1 MLERMKVL
9 KTLRIIA
16 VMSSLLLLFACT
28 SNKSAEQ
35 TDKTTPKLTKVNQ
48 TANNG
53 QKQGPRNSQQVS
65 QHLVELITGIPGVED
80 ATAVVLGRYAVVGI
94 DVDSK
99 LDASRTGT
107 IKYSVAEALKKDP
120 YGANAVVTADP
131 DTVQRLREMGRQIR
145 QGHPI
150 GGIIRELSAIVGR
163 LMPQVP
169 NNMDSRKP
177 SPTETNNSQ
186 LSNNEK
192 RNLKNQQQKQEKAT
206 KNQQQKLKETH

>member
-1 MLERMKVL
+1 M

-16 VMSSLLLLFACT
+16 VMCSLLLLFACN

-131 DTVQRLREMGRQIR
+131 DTVQRLREMGIQIR

-169 NNMDSRKP
+169 NNTDSRKP

-192 RNLKNQQQKQEKAT
+192 RTLKNQQQKQEKAT

>member
-16 VMSSLLLLFACT
+16 VMSSLLLLFACN

-65 QHLVELITGIPGVED
+65 QHLVELVTGIPGVED

-169 NNMDSRKP
+169 NNTDSRKP

-192 RNLKNQQQKQEKAT
+192 RTLKNQQQKQEKAT

>member
-1 MLERMKVL
+1 M

-16 VMSSLLLLFACT
+16 VMSSLLLLFACN

-65 QHLVELITGIPGVED
+65 QHLVELVTGIPGVED

-169 NNMDSRKP
+169 NNTDSRKP

-192 RNLKNQQQKQEKAT
+192 RTLKNQQQKQEKAT

>member
-1 MLERMKVL
+1 M

-16 VMSSLLLLFACT
+16 VMSSLLLLFACN

>member
-16 VMSSLLLLFACT
+16 VMSSLLLLFACN

>member
-16 VMSSLLLLFACT
+16 VMSSLLLLFACN

-35 TDKTTPKLTKVNQ
+35 TDKTTPRLTKVNQ

>member
-1 MLERMKVL
+1 MKVL

-16 VMSSLLLLFACT
+16 VMSSLLLLFACN

-35 TDKTTPKLTKVNQ
+35 TDKTTPRLTKVNQ

-65 QHLVELITGIPGVED
+65 RHLVGLITGIPGVED

-131 DTVQRLREMGRQIR
+131 DTVQRLREMGKQIR
-145 QGHPI
+145 QGHPV

-186 LSNNEK
+186 LSDNEK

>member
-1 MLERMKVL
+1 
-9 KTLRIIA
+9 
-16 VMSSLLLLFACT
+16 MSSLLLLFACN

-35 TDKTTPKLTKVNQ
+35 TDKTTPRLTKVNQ

-65 QHLVELITGIPGVED
+65 RHLVGLITGIPGVED

-131 DTVQRLREMGRQIR
+131 DTVQRLREMGKQIR
-145 QGHPI
+145 QGHPV

-186 LSNNEK
+186 LSDNEK